1 MRRCPCVFTM
11 MLGLFIVTLGVAG
24 AKADSATIT
33 GTGVWG
39 SGAAT
44 SSWSAPNETWSLSM
58 TLPNPAPAINLN
70 GTGEM
75 LTTAISSFAFTLNGF
90 AVNIAPSAVV
100 FFPSIEDGG
109 FDIQF
114 TAGGTDA
121 NGIPCSSSSICSL
134 NFFGNQLFSGDAPFI
149 TIQSGSVG
157 TVDFDYT
164 ASAGGDTTNTA
175 GTGSVGT
182 FTVNTVSTPEPA
194 TLSLLALGALGL
206 LAKRRSK

>member
-1 MRRCPCVFTM
+1 MRKCPCVFTM
-11 MLGLFIVTLGVAG
+11 IVGLFIVTLGVTG

-44 SSWSAPNETWSLSM
+44 SSWSAPGEAWSLSM
-58 TLPNPAPAINLN
+58 TLLSPAPAINLN

-75 LTTAISSFAFTLNGF
+75 LTTAISSFAFTLNGV

-100 FFPSIEDGG
+100 FFPSSENGG

-114 TAGGTDA
+114 TAGGFDA
-121 NGIPCSSSSICSL
+121 NGIACSSLSICSL
-134 NFFGNQLFSGDAPFI
+134 NFFGSQLFSGDAPFI

-157 TVDFDYT
+157 TIDFDYT
-164 ASAGGDTTNTA
+164 ASGDGDTNPA

-182 FTVNTVSTPEPA
+182 FTVTTVATPEPA
-194 TLSLLALGALGL
+194 TLSLLALGVLGL
-206 LAKRRSK
+206 LAKRRTK